1 MALAEINL
9 RVIHALLQ
17 SDWFVQ
23 NLEFE
28 PSNPGKST
36 LTYFS
41 FHPPPTFSRACENPE
56 KNSWLARLV
65 CVSVCV
71 CICVCVYVCV
81 RVFEPACVFVCSS
94 VGVGYTHTHT
104 RSLTHTHAQTH
115 ECVCESVCVRVY
127 VCP

>member
-9 RVIHALLQ
+9 RVVYALLQ

-28 PSNPGKST
+28 PSNPGRST
-36 LTYFS
+36 HTYFS
-41 FHPPPTFSRACENPE
+41 FHPPPTFTRACENPE
-56 KNSWLARLV
+56 KNGWLAKLV

-81 RVFEPACVFVCSS
+81 
-94 VGVGYTHTHT
+94 
-104 RSLTHTHAQTH
+104 
-115 ECVCESVCVRVY
+115 CVCVSLRACLCVRPLVWACVRVFS
-127 VCP
+127 VCFQERESV